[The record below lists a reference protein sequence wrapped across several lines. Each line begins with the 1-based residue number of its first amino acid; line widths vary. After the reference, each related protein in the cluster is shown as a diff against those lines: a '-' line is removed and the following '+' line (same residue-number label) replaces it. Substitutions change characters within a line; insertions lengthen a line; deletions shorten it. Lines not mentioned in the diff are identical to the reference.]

1 MPRLV
6 LRAPLAGFVLRC
18 NIRCL
23 QWSTFQFIRQ
33 TAMQTI
39 RLILADKFIW
49 LLSGAVLLATMV
61 PVQGQAE
68 AIARIAFNAGIFLI
82 FLLHGIRL
90 ERHEVSA
97 GLRNIKL
104 QGTIF
109 VWVFGV
115 MLLIGLLL
123 SKAVAP
129 ILPSDVALGFLFL
142 GVLPSTV
149 QSATSYCAIAKG
161 NVAASVVASAA
172 INLIGVFLSPLLFA
186 LLASA
191 AGVIITTDTI
201 VKIAAILVLPF
212 LLGQIFQ
219 KWLRPVVMHH
229 KDLTGWLDKGAIAL
243 AVYVSFSAAIIA
255 GMWSRVSGPEFG
267 WLAGALLLWLG
278 LAFAGT
284 WTLGGL
290 MGFARNDR
298 KTLLF
303 SGAQKSVAIGAPLAA
318 IIFAPERAGLVILPL
333 IFYHLAQLFLSAPMA
348 VRLAKH

>member
-1 MPRLV
+1 
-6 LRAPLAGFVLRC
+6 
-18 NIRCL
+18 
-23 QWSTFQFIRQ
+23 
-33 TAMQTI
+33 MQTV

-49 LLSGAVLLATMV
+49 LLTGAVLLATLL

-68 AIARIAFNAGIFLI
+68 EIARVAFNAGIFLI

-90 ERHEVSA
+90 ERSEVQA
-97 GLRNIKL
+97 GLRNIRL

-115 MLLIGLLL
+115 MLIIGLIL
-123 SKAVAP
+123 SKTVVQM
-129 ILPSDVALGFLFL
+129 LPSDVALGFLFL

-161 NVAASVVASAA
+161 NVAASVVASAF

-186 LLASA
+186 LIASA
-191 AGVIITTDTI
+191 VGVEITTDTI
-201 VKIAAILVLPF
+201 FKIAAILVLPF
-212 LLGQIFQ
+212 ILGQLFQ
-219 KWLRPVVMHH
+219 RLLRPWVMRH
-229 KDLTGWLDKGAIAL
+229 KDFTGWLDKGAIAL

-255 GMWSRVSGPEFG
+255 GMWTRVSGLEFG
-267 WLAGALLLWLG
+267 WLAGALSLWLV

-284 WTLGGL
+284 WMLGGL
-290 MGFARNDR
+290 MGLPRSDR

-333 IFYHLAQLFLSAPMA
+333 IFYHLAQLFMSAPIA
-348 VRLAKH
+348 VRLAKD

>member
-1 MPRLV
+1 MSNPFG
-6 LRAPLAGFVLRC
+6 A
-18 NIRCL
+18 
-23 QWSTFQFIRQ
+23 TK
-33 TAMQTI
+33 MQTI

-49 LLSGAVLLATMV
+49 LLSGAVLLATLA
-61 PVQGQAE
+61 PVQGQVE
-68 AIARIAFNAGIFLI
+68 AIAKIAFNIGIFLI

-90 ERHEVSA
+90 ERHEVRS

-115 MLLIGLLL
+115 MLLIGLSL
-123 SKAVAP
+123 SKALDQ

-142 GVLPSTV
+142 AVLPSTV

-172 INLIGVFLSPLLFA
+172 INLVGVFLSPLLFA

-191 AGVIITTDTI
+191 AGVVISSDTI
-201 VKIAAILVLPF
+201 MKIAAILVLPF
-212 LLGQIFQ
+212 AIGQVFQ
-219 KWLRPVVMHH
+219 PWLRPFVMHH
-229 KDLTGWLDKGAIAL
+229 KELTGWLDKGAIAL

-255 GMWSRVSGPEFG
+255 GMWTRVSGAEFL
-267 WLAGALLLWLG
+267 WLAAALLFWLV
-278 LAFAGT
+278 LAFGGS
-284 WTLGGL
+284 WLLGGV
-290 MGFARNDR
+290 MGFARADR

-333 IFYHLAQLFLSAPMA
+333 IFYHLAQLFLSAPVA
-348 VRLAKH
+348 VRLAKD